1 MLDTFID
8 FLANV
13 ASFQILI
20 CSTSASPIVPSVAE
34 IHSIAL
40 PSLGTGSEEN
50 KANLNSV
57 VRAIRHAIASPVSR
71 AGCNQL
77 QWRLVIRY
85 MKRLRRTMAA
95 TEFQTVIPV
104 SDAVTTSAVHVVVFL
119 NPTRP

>member
-8 FLANV
+8 FLANA

-34 IHSIAL
+34 IHPIAS

-57 VRAIRHAIASPVSR
+57 VRAIRHTIASPVSR

-77 QWRLVIRY
+77 QWRLVICY

-95 TEFQTVIPV
+95 TEFQTVITV
-104 SDAVTTSAVHVVVFL
+104 SDAVTTPAVRFVVFL
-119 NPTRP
+119 KPTRP